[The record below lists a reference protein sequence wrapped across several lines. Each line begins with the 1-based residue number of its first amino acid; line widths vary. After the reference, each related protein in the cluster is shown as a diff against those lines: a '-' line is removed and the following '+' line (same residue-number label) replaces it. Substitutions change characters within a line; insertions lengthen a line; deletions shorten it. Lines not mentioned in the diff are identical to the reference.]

1 MRFCHDHIH
10 KGIVAFPALQFR
22 SIVGQENHPL
32 GVQRMH
38 IRFETSLADQ
48 SQIRFDQQAQSG
60 TASHQRACQAI
71 SHHTLIPCQFIP
83 QTAHFRQGKFARQA
97 TSLSSE
103 ADGIHHSLCRHKL
116 IMILCTAFNVKNI
129 SSVIRKILIAN
140 RGEIAVRIVRAC
152 KELGIKS
159 VAIYSDAD
167 RSALHVKKADEAY
180 NIGSDPVVG
189 YLNAHNIVNL
199 AVASGCDALHPGYGF
214 LSENPVLAEVCARRG
229 IKFIG
234 PSPKV
239 IRQMGDK
246 IQARLAMI
254 KAGIPVV
261 PGSDHN
267 LESVEEAR
275 DLANGIGYPVM
286 LKATNGGGGR
296 GIRRCDSEADLMKN
310 YERVVS
316 EASKAFG
323 KPEVFI
329 EKCVVNPKHI
339 EVQVIG
345 DSQGNTVHLYERD
358 CSIQRRNQKLIEIA
372 PSPQLSEAQ
381 REYIGKLAVRAAK
394 AVGYENAGTV
404 EFLLDSD
411 NQFYFMEMNT
421 RLQVEHT
428 VTETITGIDIVQEQ
442 IRITSG
448 EPLQYKQEDIRHRGF
463 AMEFRI
469 NAEDPQNSFL
479 PSFGRISRY
488 YAPGGPGVRTDAAI
502 YSGYVIPPY
511 YDSMCAKITVWAL
524 SWENAIARGL
534 RTLDDMVVYGVK
546 TTIPYYKEILKD
558 AEFRSG
564 RFNTGFVEAH
574 PELLNYVVRRPP
586 ELTAAAISAAIAAHL
601 GM

>member
-1 MRFCHDHIH
+1 
-10 KGIVAFPALQFR
+10 
-22 SIVGQENHPL
+22 
-32 GVQRMH
+32 
-38 IRFETSLADQ
+38 
-48 SQIRFDQQAQSG
+48 
-60 TASHQRACQAI
+60 
-71 SHHTLIPCQFIP
+71 
-83 QTAHFRQGKFARQA
+83 
-97 TSLSSE
+97 
-103 ADGIHHSLCRHKL
+103 
-116 IMILCTAFNVKNI
+116 MIK
-129 SSVIRKILIAN
+129 KILIAN
-140 RGEIAVRIVRAC
+140 RGEIAVRIIRAC
-152 KELGIKS
+152 RELGIRS
-159 VAIYSDAD
+159 VAIYTDAD
-167 RSALHVKKADEAY
+167 RHALHVKKADESY

-214 LSENPVLAEVCARRG
+214 LSENPVLAEICGRRG

-234 PSPKV
+234 PSPEV

-246 IQARLAMI
+246 IQARQAMI

-275 DLANGIGYPVM
+275 TLAGKIGYPVM

-296 GIRRCDSEADLMKN
+296 GIRRCDSEDDLMKN

-345 DSQGNTVHLYERD
+345 DSHGTCIHLYERD

-372 PSPQLSEAQ
+372 PSPQLTEAQ

-394 AVGYENAGTV
+394 AVGYVNAGTV
-404 EFLLDSD
+404 EFLLDQD

-421 RLQVEHT
+421 RLQVEHCI
-428 VTETITGIDIVQEQ
+428 TENITGIDIVQEQ
-442 IRITSG
+442 IRIADG
-448 EPLQYKQEDIRHRGF
+448 KPLQYKQDEIHHRGF

-469 NAEDPQNSFL
+469 NAEDPKNGFL
-479 PSFGRISRY
+479 PSFGQITRY
-488 YAPGGPGVRTDAAI
+488 YAPGGPGVRIDAAM

-511 YDSMCAKITVWAL
+511 YDSMCAKLIVWAL
-524 SWENAIARGL
+524 DWNSVIERGK
-534 RTLDDMVVYGVK
+534 RALDDMVVYGVK
-546 TTIPYYKEILKD
+546 TTIPYYKEILD
-558 AEFRSG
+558 NDEFRSG
-564 RFNTGFVEAH
+564 RFNTSFVEAH
-574 PELLNYVVRRPP
+574 PELINYHVRRPP
-586 ELTAAAISAAIAAHL
+586 ELTAVAISAALAAHL